1 MGRHHARV
9 YSELPDVR
17 LVGVND
23 RDAAVASEVALE
35 YGTTARSQSELLAA
49 ADLVS
54 VAVPTR
60 HHYETVRNCIDTG
73 THALVEKPFVE
84 DVDQGRDL
92 ARRAREAGITL
103 QVGHIERFNPA
114 TRVLSEI
121 VPDLEVVAV
130 DIQRLGPPVDR
141 EGNDSVVRDLMI
153 HDIDILLSLVDEEP
167 ESIAAMANG
176 RQYTSVQLGFGD
188 SVASL
193 TASRMTQEKV
203 RRLAVTAEDCRVN
216 VDFVDQTV
224 EIHRLSLPE
233 YVEADGDVRYRHES
247 VVERPM
253 VENGEPLKAEL
264 TAFVEAVRN
273 GSEPL
278 VTPEE
283 GIRVLEVVDRI
294 ERAAYGDRLEAES
307 A

>member
-1 MGRHHARV
+1 M
-9 YSELPDVR
+9 
-17 LVGVND
+17 GVND